1 MGSGLNKLSAAKVAK
16 CATPGYLL
24 DGGGLYLQVSLRAS
38 RKGAS
43 AKSTPA
49 HLVTKSWCFRY
60 RDRTT
65 GRLREMGLGPYPDVS
80 LEEARGKAAELRA
93 LLRADRDPMA
103 ERAARRAT
111 LRADLAREMTFDQAA
126 AACISDRRA
135 EWRNEKH
142 AAQWSSTLATYVSPV
157 IGKLPVSAID
167 LALVRKVL
175 DPIWITKNETASRVR
190 QRIETVLA
198 WATVSG
204 FRKGENPARWRGHLD
219 HLLPRP
225 SKVQKSEHHPALPYD
240 KISAFM
246 AEVRQRAGISALAL
260 EFTILTAARTSE
272 VIEAQWEEFD
282 LQRRVWVI
290 PAGRMKA
297 GKAHT
302 VPLSARAVEIL
313 ESLGE
318 VREGAHVFLGGREGA
333 PLSNMAMI
341 SLLKR
346 MGRSDITVHGFRST
360 FRDWAGEQTTYPRE
374 VIEHALAHQLK
385 DRAEA
390 AYARSTLPEKRR
402 KLMEDWAEY
411 CASGAPPMRR

>member
-1 MGSGLNKLSAAKVAK
+1 MGSGLHKLSAAKVAK

-24 DGGGLYLQVSLRAS
+24 DGGGLYLQVAPRAS

-43 AKSTPA
+43 AKASPA

-60 RDRTT
+60 RDRGT

-80 LEEARGKAAELRA
+80 LEAARGKAAELRE
-93 LLRADRDPMA
+93 LLRAGRDPMA
-103 ERAARRAT
+103 ERVARRAT
-111 LRADLAREMTFDQAA
+111 LRADLAKELTFDQAA
-126 AACISDRRA
+126 AACLSDRRA
-135 EWRNEKH
+135 AWRNEKH

-157 IGKLPVSAID
+157 LGKLPVSAID
-167 LALVRKVL
+167 LPLVRKVL

-219 HLLPRP
+219 QLLPRP
-225 SKVQKSEHHPALPYD
+225 SKVQKAEHHPALPYD
-240 KISAFM
+240 QISAFM
-246 AEVRQRAGISALAL
+246 GELRQRTGTSALAL
-260 EFTILTAARTSE
+260 EFTILTAARTRE

-282 LQRRVWVI
+282 LKRKVWVI
-290 PAGRMKA
+290 PAARMKA
-297 GKAHT
+297 GKTHT
-302 VPLSARAVEIL
+302 VPLSSRAMAIL
-313 ESLGE
+313 EALGE
-318 VREGAHVFLGGREGA
+318 VQEGSHVFLGSQEGT

-341 SLLKR
+341 ALLKR

-385 DRAEA
+385 DRSEA

-402 KLMEDWAEY
+402 TLMEDWAAY
-411 CASGAPPMRR
+411 CLAE

>member
-1 MGSGLNKLSAAKVAK
+1 MGSGLHKLSAAKVAK
-16 CATPGYLL
+16 GATPGYLL
-24 DGGGLYLQVSLRAS
+24 DGGGLYLQVSRRAS
-38 RKGAS
+38 RKAGS
-43 AKSTPA
+43 AKATPA

-60 RDRTT
+60 RDRAT

-80 LEEARGKAAELRA
+80 LEAARGKAAELRA
-93 LLRADRDPMA
+93 LLRAGRDPMT
-103 ERAARRAT
+103 ERVARRAM
-111 LRADLAREMTFDQAA
+111 LKADLAKEMTFDQAA

-157 IGKLPVSAID
+157 IGKLPVSVID

-175 DPIWITKNETASRVR
+175 DPIWTTKNETASRVR

-219 HLLPRP
+219 QLLPRP
-225 SKVQKSEHHPALPYD
+225 SKVQKGEHHPALPYD
-240 KISAFM
+240 QISAFVG
-246 AEVRQRAGISALAL
+246 ELRQRTGTSALAL

-282 LQRRVWVI
+282 LGRRFWVI

-302 VPLSARAVEIL
+302 VPLSLRAIEIL

-318 VREGAHVFLGGREGA
+318 VREGSHVFLGGREGA
-333 PLSNMAMI
+333 SLSNMAMI
-341 SLLKR
+341 ALLKR

-360 FRDWAGEQTTYPRE
+360 FRDWAGEQTTFPRE

-385 DRAEA
+385 DRSEA

-402 KLMEDWAEY
+402 KLMEDWAEV
-411 CASGAPPMRR
+411 CASAAPLLRP